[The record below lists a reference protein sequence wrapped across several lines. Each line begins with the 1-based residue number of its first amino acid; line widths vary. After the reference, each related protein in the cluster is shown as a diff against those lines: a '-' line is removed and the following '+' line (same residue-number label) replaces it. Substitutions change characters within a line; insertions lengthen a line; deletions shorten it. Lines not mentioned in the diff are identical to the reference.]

1 MNSKYVMITG
11 ISTGIG
17 FALCTFFIEK
27 GYHVIGTV
35 RNEEDKSNL
44 KNTFNKNLT
53 ILCFDVRNTIKMNI
67 EFESIAPLLS
77 KDGLYCVIN
86 NAGVAIPGPL
96 ELMDE
101 ELFDAQLDI
110 NVKAVRRI
118 TNAVLPYLKVK
129 TPGKIINISSV
140 SGLVNMPYNGAYCI
154 SKHALESMT
163 EVYRRELL
171 PFGISVSA
179 VQPGPIKTP
188 IWKKN
193 LGSMKSYYQSEYG
206 SVLQKADKIIENTE
220 KNALDTSAVVKKVWK
235 IFNEKNSS
243 PLNIVHKKKWGFMLF
258 WKLIPRSIAD
268 KLIYK
273 TLQKGD
279 NFRPF

>member
-17 FALCTFFIEK
+17 FALCAFFIEK

-53 ILCFDVRNTIKMNI
+53 ILCFDVRDNVKMNL
-67 EFESIAPLLS
+67 ELESISSELS
-77 KDGLYCVIN
+77 ENGLYCLIN

-96 ELMDE
+96 ELMSE
-101 ELFDAQLDI
+101 EQFDAQLDI

-129 TPGKIINISSV
+129 TPGKVINISSV

-154 SKHALESMT
+154 SKHALESLT
-163 EVYRRELL
+163 EVYRRELQ
-171 PFGISVSA
+171 PFGIRVSA

-188 IWKKN
+188 IWNKN
-193 LGSMKSYYQSEYG
+193 LGSMKAYYHSQYG
-206 SVLQKADKIIENTE
+206 IVLQKADRIIENTE
-220 KNALDTSAVVKKVWK
+220 KNALETSAVVKKVWK
-235 IFNEKNSS
+235 IFNDKNSS
-243 PLNIVHKKKWGFMLF
+243 PLNIVHRKKWGFIAF
-258 WKLIPRSIAD
+258 WKFVPRGIAD
-268 KLIYK
+268 KLIFS

>member
-1 MNSKYVMITG
+1 MITG
-11 ISTGIG
+11 VSTGIG
-17 FALCTFFIEK
+17 FSLCNFFIEK

-35 RNEEDKSNL
+35 RKEEDRKKLNQIF
-44 KNTFNKNLT
+44 KDNLT
-53 ILCFDVRNTIKMNI
+53 ILCFDVRDSTKMNI
-67 EFESIAPLLS
+67 EFETIAPILS
-77 KDGLYCVIN
+77 KNGLHCLIN
-86 NAGVAIPGPL
+86 NAGVAIPGPM

-101 ELFDAQLDI
+101 EQFESQLDI

-118 TNAVLPYLKVK
+118 TNAALPYLKTK
-129 TPGKIINISSV
+129 NPGKIINISSI

-171 PFGISVSA
+171 PFGIRVSA
-179 VQPGPIKTP
+179 IQPGPIKTP

-193 LGSMKSYYQSEYG
+193 MGSMKAFYNSEYG
-206 SVLQKADKIIENTE
+206 NVLQKADSIIENTE
-220 KNALDTSAVVKKVWK
+220 KNALETSAVLKTVWK
-235 IFNEKNSS
+235 IFNERNSS
-243 PLNIVHKKKWGFMLF
+243 PLNIVHKKKWGFIAF
-258 WKLIPRSIAD
+258 WKLVPRNIAD
-268 KLIYK
+268 MLIFK